1 MRWLVGQAVK
11 TLASH
16 AENMGS
22 IPVRVTRKRKS
33 RTLVLL
39 FLFLCPAQNR
49 THLRHII
56 NLHFIMLVFAQGVR
70 IPPLAVSC
78 VIRRV
83 GRRIANSRTCLALGV
98 CYVHYTLVV
107 PIVSSI
113 SSPANIPLCGMHWK
127 TTDFAYFTLQNRRFL
142 YYVFLMYASMIS
154 IIPFNLAGETASNF
168 SIMLCFVSSWLLV
181 NITSGVMFKTLQIR
195 CSVSMRILTVPRSI
209 SA

>member
-78 VIRRV
+78 VARCSSAIIDLQRNVWYCFTTRS
-83 GRRIANSRTCLALGV
+83 RFPYLFAARIFFLPFVPPHTISACICSLG
-98 CYVHYTLVV
+98 
-107 PIVSSI
+107 
-113 SSPANIPLCGMHWK
+113 NIPQAVC
-127 TTDFAYFTLQNRRFL
+127 TL
-142 YYVFLMYASMIS
+142 
-154 IIPFNLAGETASNF
+154 
-168 SIMLCFVSSWLLV
+168 
-181 NITSGVMFKTLQIR
+181 
-195 CSVSMRILTVPRSI
+195 
-209 SA
+209 